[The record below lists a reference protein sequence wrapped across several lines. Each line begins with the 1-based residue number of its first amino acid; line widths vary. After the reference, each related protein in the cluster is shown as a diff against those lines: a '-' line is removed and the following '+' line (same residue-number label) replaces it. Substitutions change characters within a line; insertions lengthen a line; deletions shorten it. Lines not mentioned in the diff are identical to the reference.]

1 MPCYSPDYSESELC
15 QMANDKGNLYGKQF
29 EAVLCGI
36 FTALDQDLNYYFNNV
51 DWNEVGVNEL
61 LVESW
66 WENHKKEDEDRR
78 QQELKSKEIAE
89 RRKKLLEKLTDEE
102 IALIKEEL

>member
-1 MPCYSPDYSESELC
+1 MQQDDEL
-15 QMANDKGNLYGKQF
+15 Q
-29 EAVLCGI
+29 
-36 FTALDQDLNYYFNNV
+36 NYIYNI
-51 DWNEVGVNEL
+51 DWEEVGVPME